1 MGTTARAADGSPH
14 ADDGRYRRSLDG
26 ERRRIER
33 NGEDSSTD
41 RVEKVAALEISGV
54 RTALEQHVSGA
65 IDERLRHDLRLVPP
79 VVPHSLG
86 QREEDRS
93 PVRQHLGTMRDLV
106 TIDGDD
112 AFRSAAATRY
122 LQNASSRTCHTH
134 EDAFTAPADSGEVGD
149 ARERCNGRGRPTDR
163 RYPSQG
169 QASVGE
175 AGERD
180 GRVVG

>member
-1 MGTTARAADGSPH
+1 MGTTARAGDGSPH

-33 NGEDSSTD
+33 NGEYSSTD
-41 RVEKVAALEISGV
+41 RVEKVAALEIPGI

-93 PVRQHLGTMRDLV
+93 PVRQHLGTMHDLV
-106 TIDGDD
+106 TYIDGDD
-112 AFRSAAATRY
+112 AFRSAAVT
-122 LQNASSRTCHTH
+122 
-134 EDAFTAPADSGEVGD
+134 
-149 ARERCNGRGRPTDR
+149 
-163 RYPSQG
+163 
-169 QASVGE
+169 
-175 AGERD
+175 
-180 GRVVG
+180 